1 MSTIL
6 TIRIWRRP
14 SVRPVASLNAARSHR
29 RPCVWTCQQFVTPRV
44 GERVLGALASKS
56 DFWPMQGFLQNS
68 GGHVRFDLGVRKPW
82 MKFMVCHYLEGIKLM
97 YSFGITCTYTL
108 FGDGDHFC
116 PLELTAQRWRP
127 LQPFGGRE
135 VDIPHFSKRPCQFL
149 GVQVTHHLPADL
161 QLIPTNRSV
170 QLAGFYWLFGVRV
183 TLPSTET

>member
-1 MSTIL
+1 MLLLQQAFLCARHISVCLSRSYVLLVVDMYIDMHIYIYINIHASQWIWMSTIL

-97 YSFGITCTYTL
+97 YSF
-108 FGDGDHFC
+108 
-116 PLELTAQRWRP
+116 E
-127 LQPFGGRE
+127 
-135 VDIPHFSKRPCQFL
+135 
-149 GVQVTHHLPADL
+149 
-161 QLIPTNRSV
+161 
-170 QLAGFYWLFGVRV
+170 
-183 TLPSTET
+183 